1 LLPLINL
8 FTGGDEIFLE
18 KDHVD
23 VYDLILD
30 QGCLGALK
38 YADQIERTNIRLASK
53 IDSAVSE
60 IYKNTRFAGDPN
72 NPYNISPNYNP
83 NQELNAPNLPAQNAS
98 GQVGNS
104 SVPMPSLSNL
114 GMDISGINVDTAARI
129 QAFRRAMIIRYNGQL
144 RLFKTYLE
152 QGKTID
158 ATKILNNAPKD
169 LSFYFGGN
177 SVAIRSNFIKAAQ
190 DTLGVGSPKYI
201 EFIQTAAGK
210 HAADTAGGIVGG
222 IVGKFLPQKAGT
234 FIHPSIQNLQSVLP
248 GVTQAELK
256 NMDIA
261 DARKLMARK
270 DLEFAMA
277 HGAVTP
283 AEFTQFANETPNAIE
298 AFLKKTGEQT
308 THIEAL
314 QKYIK
319 TDGLKASEQLLT
331 NAAPSNVW
339 KLENIL
345 TKLIGEGSKFSF
357 LGKILKFGGKILGPL
372 AVVLDTKGFFDEYE
386 LHGLDGRTICDLC
399 SLMLGAASL
408 IPLLTQFAGPL
419 WLVVSLG
426 CTFFVQ
432 HEKEK
437 PAEKTQSNSGS
448 SSSTDSNKLSP
459 QDQQLYDNL
468 IKENLGNTD
477 QLNLVMEQALD
488 NGQFQNPD
496 LVRKMWQK

>member
-1 LLPLINL
+1 MY
-8 FTGGDEIFLE
+8 
-18 KDHVD
+18 VD
-23 VYDLILD
+23 VYELILD

-60 IYKNTRFAGDPN
+60 IYKNTRFAQDAN

-114 GMDISGINVDTAARI
+114 GMGIAGSGVDAAARI
-129 QAFRRAMIIRYNGQL
+129 QAFKRAMAIRYNGQL
-144 RLFKTYLE
+144 RLFKTYLQ
-152 QGKTID
+152 QGNTIS
-158 ATKILNNAPKD
+158 ATNILNNAPKD

-201 EFIQTAAGK
+201 EFIQTAAGQY
-210 HAADTAGGIVGG
+210 AADTAKALANKGIGGV
-222 IVGKFLPQKAGT
+222 VGKFLPTQQKVGT
-234 FIHPSIQNLQSVLP
+234 FIHPGIQNLQSVLP

-256 NMDIA
+256 GMDIA
-261 DARKLMARK
+261 DATKLMARK
-270 DLEFAMA
+270 DLEFAMS

-283 AEFTQFANETPNAIE
+283 AEFTQFANETPNAIYS
-298 AFLKKTGEQT
+298 FLKKTGEQT
-308 THIEAL
+308 THLEAL
-314 QKYIK
+314 QKYIT

-331 NAAPSNVW
+331 NAAPSNVG
-339 KLENIL
+339 KLESIL

-357 LGKILKFGGKILGPL
+357 LGGILKFGGKILGPL
-372 AVVLDTKGFFDEYE
+372 AVVLDAKGFFDEYE
-386 LHGLDGRTICDLC
+386 EYGLDGKTICDLC
-399 SLMLGAASL
+399 SVMLGAASL
-408 IPLLTQFAGPL
+408 IPPLTEFAGPL

-426 CTFFVQ
+426 CMFVQ
-432 HEKEK
+432 HGK
-437 PAEKTQSNSGS
+437 PAEKTQSNQLNTQNNSQSGS

>member
-1 LLPLINL
+1 MY
-8 FTGGDEIFLE
+8 
-18 KDHVD
+18 VD
-23 VYDLILD
+23 VYELILD

-72 NPYNISPNYNP
+72 DPYNISPNYNP

-114 GMDISGINVDTAARI
+114 GMDIAGINVNTAARI
-129 QAFRRAMIIRYNGQL
+129 QAFKRAMAIRYNGQL
-144 RLFKTYLE
+144 RLFKTYLQ
-152 QGKTID
+152 QGNTIG

-201 EFIQTAAGK
+201 EFIHAAAGQ
-210 HAADTAGGIVGG
+210 HAADTAKTLIGG
-222 IVGKFLPQKAGT
+222 IVGKFLPTQQKAGT
-234 FIHPSIQNLQSVLP
+234 FIHPGMQNLQSVLP

-270 DLEFAMA
+270 DLEFAME

-283 AEFTQFANETPNAIE
+283 KRFTQFANETPSAIE

-314 QKYIK
+314 EKYIK

-331 NAAPSNVW
+331 NAAPSNVI

-357 LGKILKFGGKILGPL
+357 LGGILKFGGKILGPL
-372 AVVLDTKGFFDEYE
+372 AVALDAKGFFDEYDKYR
-386 LHGLDGRTICDLC
+386 LDGRTICDLC

-408 IPLLTQFAGPL
+408 IPLLTEFAGPL

-426 CTFFVQ
+426 CNFVQ
-432 HEKEK
+432 HGKTWEEQQKEK
-437 PAEKTQSNSGS
+437 TNQLNTQNNSQSGS

>member
-1 LLPLINL
+1 MY
-8 FTGGDEIFLE
+8 
-18 KDHVD
+18 VD
-23 VYDLILD
+23 VYELILD

-60 IYKNTRFAGDPN
+60 IYKNTRFAQDPN

-114 GMDISGINVDTAARI
+114 GMDLAGKGVDAGART
-129 QAFRRAMIIRYNGQL
+129 QALLRAMVIKYNGQL
-144 RLFKTYLE
+144 RLFKTYLQ
-152 QGKTID
+152 QGNTIG

-201 EFIQTAAGK
+201 EFIQTAAGQ
-210 HAADTAGGIVGG
+210 HAADTAKALANKGIGG
-222 IVGKFLPQKAGT
+222 IVGKFLPTQQKAGT
-234 FIHPSIQNLQSVLP
+234 FMHPGMQNLQSVLP

-261 DARKLMARK
+261 DATKLMARK

-283 AEFTQFANETPNAIE
+283 AEFTQFAKETPNAIYS
-298 AFLKKTGEQT
+298 FLKKTGEQT

-331 NAAPSNVW
+331 NAAPSNVT
-339 KLENIL
+339 KLESIL

-357 LGKILKFGGKILGPL
+357 LGGILKFGGKILGPL
-372 AVVLDTKGFFDEYE
+372 AVVLDAKGFFDEYDIYR
-386 LHGLDGRTICDLC
+386 LDGRTICDLC

-419 WLVVSLG
+419 WIIVSIG
-426 CTFFVQ
+426 CQFVQ
-432 HEKEK
+432 HGKTWEEQQKEK
-437 PAEKTQSNSGS
+437 TNNK
-448 SSSTDSNKLSP
+448 STVPDNIQKDKMSP